1 MPRRIDTSVCI
12 AGLHAVESQL
22 RNAPNQINHVVVQ
35 LGLTNPKLH
44 AVQRLADKAGI
55 RVHQLPKPRLDAL
68 FQGPHQGIVA
78 FLDARPMD
86 DWEPVR
92 NELIERLDSAVPPLI
107 VVPAAMEDPRNLGA
121 CIRSSAALGAD
132 AMLWHAKG
140 AAGLTPTAAKAAAGA
155 EHAISLC
162 RVTDIERALK
172 ELREAGFILVGLT
185 GEADHSLDTMDLR
198 QGLVVVIGG
207 EDRGIPPHIGRSMT
221 LWASLRMSPKIQSFN
236 ASVALSLALYEVNR
250 QQNFQR
256 LKSASH

>member
-12 AGLHAVESQL
+12 AGLHAVEAQL

-44 AVQRLADKAGI
+44 AVQRLADQAGI
-55 RVHQLPKPRLDAL
+55 RVHQLPKQRLDAL

-86 DWEPVR
+86 DWEPIR
-92 NELIERLDSAVPPLI
+92 DELIDRLGTSEPPLI

-132 AMLWHAKG
+132 AMLWHARG

-155 EHAISLC
+155 EHSIPLC
-162 RVTDIERALK
+162 RVTDIEKSLK
-172 ELREAGFILVGLT
+172 ELRDAGFLLVGLD
-185 GEADHSLDTMDLR
+185 GHSDQPLDTLELR

-207 EDRGIPPHIGRSMT
+207 EDRGIPPHVGRSLT
-221 LWASLRMSPKIQSFN
+221 VKASLRMDAKVQSFN
-236 ASVALSLALYEVNR
+236 ASVALALALYEVNR
-250 QQNFQR
+250 QQQFQR
-256 LKSASH
+256 LKSVSP